1 MNSFKVKPMQD
12 AMETLQEEIRQFNP
26 LKIVDA
32 CINQLRIYEET
43 TDTSH
48 SLRLLQQYPPW
59 FLLLLIKWTFLH
71 GGWSNLML
79 HKRFDSTTLGR
90 LMNSMHGLNEFAR
103 LPRQYDHLLLFFRN
117 LAFQQ
122 LWLQETGEK
131 AGYFRQKF
139 FFSDLP
145 DNHQFKREFKQ
156 RSGIEIDHFIQ
167 LSFSLIGKFIEGD
180 REVTESWFDS
190 LQASYP
196 PGTVK
201 KFLSHISGD
210 INEVQTHLK
219 QDAEAKRDISCEIYE
234 QSPLIRYPLL
244 KINDKY
250 YAYSFKLLIYSL
262 KSFIYN
268 ILKTKNPGVFMD
280 KFGKIFEEYI
290 ARGVDYMGLPHIREH
305 ALQKTL
311 GEGKVVDFLIVDDNC
326 NILIDAKGVEMN
338 QRGMMGHRPELILD
352 KTETSVVKGI
362 QQGTVVAD
370 KLKSIPQIDGLQTGR
385 ENFLLVVTYKD
396 FYIGNGETFYETI
409 GKKKVDEV
417 RSGYDASQLPNKNM
431 YFISV
436 DDFDYL
442 VRLVRD
448 GQCGL
453 AKAIKA
459 IRNADQ
465 DPNLDKRTFL
475 FRYSLNTHCG
485 NGYMQMPEYL
495 ENELENVT
503 STLHEMLDM

>member
-1 MNSFKVKPMQD
+1 MQQ
-12 AMETLQEEIRQFNP
+12 AMKRLREEIKQFDP
-26 LKIVDA
+26 IEIVFA
-32 CINQLRIYEET
+32 CINQLRTYEAT
-43 TDTSH
+43 TDISH
-48 SLRLLQQYPPW
+48 ESSLLKQYPPW
-59 FLLLLIKWTFLH
+59 FLLLLVKWTFLH
-71 GGWSNLML
+71 GRWDKVVPN
-79 HKRFDSTTLGR
+79 KQFDSTTLRR
-90 LMNSMHGLNEFAR
+90 LMNRVCHLNDLAR
-103 LPRQYDHLLLFFRN
+103 LPHQYDHPLLFLRN

-122 LWLQETGEK
+122 LWLQESGEK

-219 QDAEAKRDISCEIYE
+219 QDSGTKRDISCEIYE

-244 KINDKY
+244 KINNKY
-250 YAYSFKLLIYSL
+250 HAYSFRLLIYSL

-268 ILKTKNPGVFMD
+268 ILRKKDPNAFMN

-290 ARGVDYMGLPHIREH
+290 ARGVDYMGLPYRCERT
-305 ALQKTL
+305 LQKTL

-338 QRGMMGHRPELILD
+338 QLGMVGHRPKVILD
-352 KTETSVVKGI
+352 KTKTSVVKGI
-362 QQGTVVAD
+362 LRGTEVAD
-370 KLKSIPQIDGLQTGR
+370 KLKSISPIDGLQTGC
-385 ENFLLVVTYKD
+385 ESFLLVVTYKD

-409 GKKKVDEV
+409 GKKKVDKI
-417 RSGYDASQLPNKNM
+417 RSGYDASQLPNENI

-453 AKAIKA
+453 AKAIKTV
-459 IRNADQ
+459 RQADQ
-465 DPNLDKRTFL
+465 NPNPYKRTLL
-475 FRYSLNTHCG
+475 FRYSLNTHFG

-495 ENELENVT
+495 EDELEEVID
-503 STLHEMLDM
+503 TLHEKFDV

>member
-1 MNSFKVKPMQD
+1 
-12 AMETLQEEIRQFNP
+12 
-26 LKIVDA
+26 
-32 CINQLRIYEET
+32 
-43 TDTSH
+43 
-48 SLRLLQQYPPW
+48 
-59 FLLLLIKWTFLH
+59 
-71 GGWSNLML
+71 ML
-79 HKRFDSTTLGR
+79 HKRFDSTTLGK
-90 LMNSMHGLNEFAR
+90 LMNSMRDLNELAR
-103 LPRQYDHLLLFFRN
+103 LPRQYDHWLLYFRN

-145 DNHQFKREFKQ
+145 DNHQFKCEFKQ
-156 RSGIEIDHFIQ
+156 RAGIEIDHFIQ
-167 LSFSLIGKFIEGD
+167 LSFALIGKFIG
-180 REVTESWFDS
+180 RERKITESWFDS

-210 INEVQTHLK
+210 INEVQTHLR

-268 ILKTKNPGVFMD
+268 ILKTENPNAFMD

-290 ARGVDYMGLPHIREH
+290 ALGVDHMGLPYRCECT
-305 ALQKTL
+305 LQKTL
-311 GEGKVVDFLIVDDNC
+311 SEGKVVDFLIVDDDC

-338 QRGMMGHRPELILD
+338 QRGMIGHRPEVILD
-352 KTETSVVKGI
+352 KTETSVVKGVL
-362 QQGTVVAD
+362 QGTEVAD
-370 KLKSIPQIDGLQTGR
+370 KLRSISPIDGLQTGR

-409 GKKKVDEV
+409 GKEKIDML
-417 RSGYDASQLPNKNM
+417 RSGYDASQLPNENM

-442 VRLVRD
+442 VRLVHD

-453 AKAIKA
+453 AEGIKR
-459 IRNADQ
+459 IREADQ
-465 DPNLDKRTFL
+465 DPNPENRTFL
-475 FRYSLNTHCG
+475 FRYSLNTHFG